1 MANRILQLKRN
12 GSIFT
17 DRTSAIPVIGSLT
30 LANGEIA
37 LATYSDANATNG
49 KADIVVVKTQD
60 KLFYIDNQEII
71 NKIGANYGQ
80 ALDFSGRDISA
91 ATTIKAALE
100 AVDAKIIEN
109 EGELEDLIESL
120 SAETVSGE
128 SKVVIDV
135 TQEEGKITATAANL
149 SGVKLDGYAVESGAE
164 VAATDTLGQ
173 ALGKLQGQINAMDK
187 AADAVD
193 GQVVTTVEET
203 NGVVSE
209 TKANVKDLQ
218 LGGYVKDASAT
229 GAIGSTDTI
238 NAALSKLENAN
249 SGLNGLID
257 ELSGKTVT
265 AVDDTNSIDMTIE
278 ENGADGT
285 KKVKADLI
293 VSASGSQDT
302 YNANIITVLNDGV
315 YASVDYNA
323 LENALYINGNKK
335 ALNAGSIVD
344 GISYDSTTEKLIIT
358 YHTTSSTD
366 PLSVEVN
373 VKDLIEEY
381 DFKAADDN
389 HNVSITS
396 TRVVDG
402 KTTVQADVNRFDC
415 GEY

>member
-17 DRTSAIPVIGSLT
+17 DRASAISTIGNLT
-30 LANGEIA
+30 FANGEIA
-37 LATYSDANATNG
+37 LATYTDTNAING
-49 KADIVVVKTQD
+49 KADIVVVTTQD

-120 SAETVSGE
+120 SADTVSGE

-135 TQEEGKITATAANL
+135 TQEEGKITATAANI
-149 SGVKLDGYAVESGAE
+149 SGVKLDGYTVENGAE

-187 AADAVD
+187 NADAVD

-218 LGGYVKDASAT
+218 LGGYVKDTSAT
-229 GAIGSTDTI
+229 GEIGSTDTI
-238 NAALSKLENAN
+238 NAALSKLENTN
-249 SGLNGLID
+249 SGLDDLID

-265 AVDDTNSIDMTIE
+265 AVDDTKSIDMTIE
-278 ENGADGT
+278 SNDADGT

-293 VSASGSQDT
+293 VSASGSQNTND
-302 YNANIITVLNDGV
+302 ANIITVLDDGV

-323 LENALYINGNKK
+323 LENALYVNGVQKP
-335 ALNAGSIVD
+335 LNAGSIVD
-344 GISYDSTTEKLIIT
+344 SISYDSSTEELVIT
-358 YHTTSSTD
+358 YHTTSSST
-366 PLSVEVN
+366 PLTVKVN

-381 DFKAADDN
+381 DFPATDTN
-389 HNVSITS
+389 HNVGFSVA
-396 TRVVDG
+396 RVVGG
-402 KTTVQADVNRFDC
+402 KSTVQADVNLFDC